1 MTTTKVER
9 HADST
14 DAATVREQ
22 LERLLASPHFHNS
35 RRFPSLLRFVVEHV
49 LNGQTDLLKER
60 TLGIEVFGR
69 SANYDTSAD
78 PIVRVTAAEV
88 RKRIAQYYDEP
99 GRERELRI
107 ALPSGSYVPQ
117 FYWPD
122 EIENDH
128 GAVHTQRSGAT
139 QSGPAAVTGER
150 TRSRR
155 PVWLALGAIAV
166 FALGIASGMFWST
179 PRHPAFDYFWGP
191 VLHSRDSVLFCVADQ
206 NQYSTIILRDAND
219 PSRQTIL
226 KDNLTAVLIDDL
238 SPAMRVAG
246 LLQASGKPYSLRAVD
261 STSLS
266 DLRNVTAV
274 VIGAFDNAWTLRLT
288 KQLRYHFDNDAIMSQ
303 FRIVDSGSP
312 AHAAWIVNRPQQ
324 MSTNNYKDY
333 AIVARFTDPTTGKL
347 TIIVAGIARGGTVAA
362 GEFLTNQA
370 NLEQL
375 RQAALAAGNKSNME
389 IVLSTEIIDGNPG
402 VPRMEASY
410 FW

>member
-1 MTTTKVER
+1 VTAPRVER
-9 HADST
+9 HADLT
-14 DAATVREQ
+14 DGATVREQ
-22 LERLLASPHFHNS
+22 LERLLASSHFHNS
-35 RRFPSLLRFVVEHV
+35 KRFPSLLRFVVEHV
-49 LNGQTDLLKER
+49 LKGQSDLLKER

-122 EIENDH
+122 EIEVDRTL
-128 GAVHTQRSGAT
+128 VHPVDGGREGVTREKPGRAIWMAL
-139 QSGPAAVTGER
+139 AA
-150 TRSRR
+150 
-155 PVWLALGAIAV
+155 LFI
-166 FALGIASGMFWST
+166 FAAGIAFGVFWNT
-179 PRHPAFDYFWGP
+179 PWHPGFDYFWGP
-191 VLHSRDSVLFCVADQ
+191 VLQSRDSVLFCVADQ
-206 NQYSTIILRDAND
+206 NQYSTITLRDAND

-238 SPAMRVAG
+238 SPALRVAG
-246 LLQASGKPYSLRAVD
+246 LLQAKGKPYSLRAVD

-288 KQLRYHFDNDAIMSQ
+288 RQLRYHFDNDALMSQ
-303 FRIVDSGSP
+303 FRIVDSGLP
-312 AHAAWIVNRPQQ
+312 AHAPWVVNRPQQ

-347 TIIVAGIARGGTVAA
+347 TIVVAGIARGGTVAA
-362 GEFLTNQA
+362 GEFLTNPN

-375 RQAALAAGNKSNME
+375 RQAAHAGGDKSNLE

>member
-1 MTTTKVER
+1 MTVSKVER
-9 HADST
+9 HADPT

-22 LERLLASPHFHNS
+22 LERLLASSHFHNS

-60 TLGIEVFGR
+60 TLGVEVFGR
-69 SANYDTSAD
+69 PANYDTSAD

-107 ALPSGSYVPQ
+107 SLPSGSYVPQ
-117 FYWPD
+117 FYRPD
-122 EIENDH
+122 EVNDDR
-128 GAVHTQRSGAT
+128 GAALDAVARRESGARA
-139 QSGPAAVTGER
+139 SAAP
-150 TRSRR
+150 RR
-155 PVWLALGAIAV
+155 AIWLALGATALLAAGIV
-166 FALGIASGMFWST
+166 LGILWSS
-179 PRHPAFDYFWGP
+179 PRRPGFDYFWGP
-191 VLHSRDSVLFCVADQ
+191 VLRSRDSVLFCVADQ
-206 NQYSTIILRDAND
+206 NQYSTITLRDAND

-238 SPAMRVAG
+238 NPAMRVAG
-246 LLQASGKPYSLRAVD
+246 LLQGNGKPYSLRAVD

-288 KQLRYHFDNDAIMSQ
+288 KQLRYHFDNDAAMSQ

-312 AHAAWIVNRPQQ
+312 AHASWIVNRPQQ

-362 GEFLTNQA
+362 GEFLTNPS

-375 RQAALAAGNKSNME
+375 RQAALAAGNKSNLE

>member
-1 MTTTKVER
+1 MTATKVER
-9 HADST
+9 PADST
-14 DAATVREQ
+14 DSTTVREQ

-35 RRFPSLLRFVVEHV
+35 RRFPSLLRFVVDHV
-49 LNGQTDLLKER
+49 LNGRTDLLKER

-69 SANYDTSAD
+69 PANYDTSAD

-107 ALPSGSYVPQ
+107 SLPSGSYIPQ
-117 FYWPD
+117 FYWPN
-122 EIENDH
+122 EIENDR
-128 GAVHTQRSGAT
+128 GAVHSQPN
-139 QSGPAAVTGER
+139 GPKAVAGER

-155 PVWLALGAIAV
+155 GIWLSFGAIVV
-166 FALGIASGMFWST
+166 FAFGIASGIFWNT

-191 VLHSRDSVLFCVADQ
+191 VLHSRDAVLFCVADQ
-206 NQYSTIILRDAND
+206 NQYSTITLRDAND

-238 SPAMRVAG
+238 SPAMRIAG
-246 LLQASGKPYSLRAVD
+246 LLQANSKPYSLRAVD

-266 DLRNVTAV
+266 DLRNVTAI

-288 KQLRYHFDNDAIMSQ
+288 KQLRYHFDNDAAMSQ
-303 FRIVDSGSP
+303 FRIIDSGSP
-312 AHAAWIVNRPQQ
+312 AHAPWMINRPQQ

-333 AIVARFTDPTTGKL
+333 AVVARFTDPTTGKL

-362 GEFLTNQA
+362 GEFLTNPA

-375 RQAALAAGNKSNME
+375 RQAAQAAGNKSNLE

-402 VPRMEASY
+402 VPWMEASY